1 MLGGI
6 CWNPYAPRM
15 GFPLDWIN
23 EAVRRAAPPIGNPEP
38 NLLPFGDY
46 PRARESPVGL
56 RVFLPTPAY
65 MLAMKLLA
73 ARVRDHSAKIQSDLQ
88 DAAVLMK
95 VTGIATREALLAL
108 LQECYPHLPAPPSLN
123 ARLAAKIDAMIDA
136 YCQVSGCS

>member
-1 MLGGI
+1 
-6 CWNPYAPRM
+6 
-15 GFPLDWIN
+15 
-23 EAVRRAAPPIGNPEP
+23 
-38 NLLPFGDY
+38 
-46 PRARESPVGL
+46 
-56 RVFLPTPAY
+56 